1 MADPVDTPAPTGATL
16 QVVYDPRTRQ
26 PVLVVNDAG
35 YQLTPAVAQGIRDA
49 LRLCLLRSIRD
60 AAALN

>member
-16 QVVYDPRTRQ
+16 QVMYDPATRQ
-26 PVLVVNDAG
+26 PVLAVGNAV

-60 AAALN
+60 TAALN